1 MAKKLAAAKFAQ
13 AADLLLQSYS
23 IGMTL
28 PELPEACRP
37 RDMGEAYAVQA
48 KLVAELAIDA
58 AGWKIGCTSAAARAI
73 LRADGPFAGRVLAP
87 RCFAGGTAI
96 PSRSYPMRGLEG
108 EFAFALA
115 KPLKPRK
122 KPYSRAEV
130 LAAVEDL
137 YPVIEIVDS
146 RYEDWG
152 RVTLPEIVADLG
164 ANGALVIGAPAK
176 NWRRRDLAAIPVTM
190 RAGRRI
196 VGRGTGADV
205 LGHPLEALRWLAN
218 NPPTPEGL
226 QAGEIVSTGTCT
238 GFYRAKEGER
248 IAADFGPLGTVELR
262 FV

>member
-1 MAKKLAAAKFAQ
+1 MAKKLSATKIAE

-28 PELPEACRP
+28 PELPETCRP
-37 RDMGEAYAVQA
+37 RDMGEAYAVQE
-48 KLVAELAIDA
+48 KLVADLAIDP

-96 PSRSYPMRGLEG
+96 PSQSYPMRGVEA
-108 EFAFALA
+108 EFGFALG
-115 KPLKPRK
+115 KSLKPRK
-122 KPYSRAEV
+122 KPYSRAEI

-137 YPVIEIVDS
+137 YPVIEIIDS
-146 RYEDWG
+146 RYADWG

-176 NWRRRDLAAIPVTM
+176 NWRRRDLSAIPVAM

-218 NPPTPEGL
+218 NPVTQDGL

-238 GFYRAKEGER
+238 GLYRAKAGEKLT
-248 IAADFGPLGTVELR
+248 ADFGPFGTVELK